1 MDEFDVVVIGG
12 GPAGENLLQR
22 CTECGLS
29 IVVVEQELLGG
40 ECSYWACI
48 PSKTLLRPGAV
59 VAAARRVP
67 GAREAVTGAIDVDA
81 ALARR
86 DEIVGNWHDDGQ
98 VEWLEGAGGTLVRG
112 HGRLAGPRTV
122 EVEQADGTVRRL
134 SARKAVVVATGSH
147 SWSPPVDGLDAI
159 RTWDSRDVTAAK
171 HVPRRL
177 LVLGGGVVAC
187 EMAQAWKRF
196 GAEDVTIIERS
207 GRLLGREEPF
217 ASDEVRAAF
226 EDEGIAVRTDT
237 QVASARRDGDDG
249 PVELTLD
256 DGSTLVG
263 DELLVAVGRRPNT
276 GDVGLETVGLEPG
289 RYVDVD
295 DRLRATG
302 VDGDWLYAVGDCNG
316 RSLLTHMG
324 KYQARIATDVIL
336 GRDATAWADHR
347 AVPHVVFTDP
357 QVAAVGLTEAQARE
371 QGIDVR
377 TVSYGV
383 GDVAAAGTT
392 GEGVTGTAF
401 LVVDE
406 PRGVVVGATSPA
418 PTSASSS
425 TRPRSRSRVRC
436 PSTRCGTRCRRSR
449 RSARCGCA
457 CSSPTACRRRGT
469 RPRAVP
475 RLGPQR
481 LDVGDSSRPVSVIVV
496 RNCSMYSSHPS
507 QPRGA
512 PRPVA
517 ARRGAGCPRRSR

>member
-22 CTECGLS
+22 CTDCGLS
-29 IVVVEQELLGG
+29 IAVVEQELLGG

-67 GAREAVTGAIDVDA
+67 GAREAITGAIDVDA

-98 VEWLEGAGGTLVRG
+98 VEWLEGAGGALVRG

-122 EVEQADGTVRRL
+122 EVEQADGTIRRL
-134 SARKAVVVATGSH
+134 TARKAVVVATGSH

-159 RTWDSRDVTAAK
+159 RTWDSRDVTSAK

-196 GAEDVTIIERS
+196 GAEEVTIIERS

-217 ASDEVRAAF
+217 ASDELWAAF
-226 EDEGIAVRTDT
+226 EDEGIVIRANT

-256 DGSTLVG
+256 DASTLVG
-263 DELLVAVGRRPNT
+263 DELLVAVGRRSNT
-276 GDVGLETVGLEPG
+276 GDGGLETVGLEPG
-289 RYVDVD
+289 RSVDVD

-324 KYQARIATDVIL
+324 KYQARIATDVIR
-336 GRDATAWADHR
+336 GGDATAWADHR
-347 AVPHVVFTDP
+347 AVPRVVFTDP
-357 QVAAVGLTEAQARE
+357 QVAAVGLTESQARE
-371 QGIDVR
+371 QGVDVR

-383 GDVAAAGTT
+383 GDVAAAGTS
-392 GEGVTGTAF
+392 GEGITGTAF
-401 LVVDE
+401 LVVDAA
-406 PRGVVVGATSPA
+406 RRVIVGATFTGPDIGELLH
-418 PTSASSS
+418 SA
-425 TRPRSRSRVRC
+425 TVAVAGEVPLD
-436 PSTRCGTRCRRSR
+436 TLWH
-449 RSARCGCA
+449 
-457 CSSPTACRRRGT
+457 
-469 RPRAVP
+469 AVP
-475 RLGPQR
+475 SFPTFSEVWLRLLESYG
-481 LDVGDSSRPVSVIVV
+481 V
-496 RNCSMYSSHPS
+496 
-507 QPRGA
+507 
-512 PRPVA
+512 
-517 ARRGAGCPRRSR
+517 